1 MQIEFQI
8 LDALQKIHT
17 PVLDGVMCLIT
28 SLGNAG
34 IIWILLTIALLIN
47 PKIRRRKDGTACRLF
62 GESGRRSGCIL
73 LAALILD
80 LILCNGI
87 LKNLFH
93 RVRPYDIRTS
103 IELLVK
109 RPLDYSFPSGHT
121 AVSFAAASAAWFMKK
136 RKTGVAFGAVACLI
150 AFSRLY
156 LYVHYPTD
164 VLAGAVIGILCGAA
178 ASRLTEMAAAA
189 REARKGSG
197 PEIPVGKL

>member
-1 MQIEFQI
+1 MGWEFDI
-8 LDALQKIHT
+8 LNGIQSVFQSDLMDQSMPAVT
-17 PVLDGVMCLIT
+17 A
-28 SLGNAG
+28 LGNGGIFWIAAG
-34 IIWILLTIALLIN
+34 LVFTLYKKTRTFGICILTALVFEVLSCNVILKPLVARPRPFTSDPARILLI
-47 PKIRRRKDGTACRLF
+47 P
-62 GESGRRSGCIL
+62 
-73 LAALILD
+73 
-80 LILCNGI
+80 
-87 LKNLFH
+87 
-93 RVRPYDIRTS
+93 RP
-103 IELLVK
+103 E
-109 RPLDYSFPSGHT
+109 DYSFPSGHT

-136 RKTGVAFGAVACLI
+136 RKTGVVFGAVACLI

>member
-47 PKIRRRKDGTACRLF
+47 PKIRRTKDGTACRLF

-73 LAALILD
+73 LAALIFD

-109 RPLDYSFPSGHT
+109 RPLDYSFQIGR
-121 AVSFAAASAAWFMKK
+121 AS
-136 RKTGVAFGAVACLI
+136 C
-150 AFSRLY
+150 
-156 LYVHYPTD
+156 
-164 VLAGAVIGILCGAA
+164 
-178 ASRLTEMAAAA
+178 
-189 REARKGSG
+189 RER
-197 PEIPVGKL
+197 V

>member
-47 PKIRRRKDGTACRLF
+47 PKIRRTKDGTACRLF

-109 RPLDYSFPSGHT
+109 RPLDIRQLPLLRWWHFLLP
-121 AVSFAAASAAWFMKK
+121 V
-136 RKTGVAFGAVACLI
+136 
-150 AFSRLY
+150 
-156 LYVHYPTD
+156 
-164 VLAGAVIGILCGAA
+164 
-178 ASRLTEMAAAA
+178 
-189 REARKGSG
+189 RKGH
-197 PEIPVGKL
+197 GKRHWFLHV